1 MANVPVIQRH
11 AHLAGAVK
19 LEFVNGR
26 EGKIA
31 KAVLTAIS
39 NTRRGSGETRE
50 EESTAIQWTLWG
62 KQAENA
68 AEYLG
73 KGSHVNIVGRLR
85 NNNYEKDG
93 ETVYGMAFTAEE
105 IDYLDSRAESEAR
118 RTRGD
123 DDDGAPSARN
133 GSGEQAAP
141 AATHPQAPQRAPAG
155 ARRRLNPHRVGV
167 MPTSRARPSNL
178 TQRSKETI
186 MYSTPTLATRFARN
200 TRVMRGDQPLSED
213 QMRAA
218 APSIFAEGKHASRSE
233 RYTYIPTIDV
243 LRGLRKEGFEPFMVA
258 QGASRVEGKAEFTK
272 HMIRM
277 RHRERPGADP
287 ARGERDHP
295 DQQPRRRQQLPD
307 ARGHVPL
314 RLLQRPGGGR
324 GGGGHPHPAQGQH
337 PGRGDRRR
345 VPRA

>member
-1 MANVPVIQRH
+1 MANVSVIQRH

-39 NTRRGSGETRE
+39 NTRRGSGDSRE

-118 RTRGD
+118 RNG
-123 DDDGAPSARN
+123 
-133 GSGEQAAP
+133 GSGADSGTSSTERPSTP
-141 AATHPQAPQRAPAG
+141 AASRKPRTARQPA
-155 ARRRLNPHRVGV
+155 
-167 MPTSRARPSNL
+167 
-178 TQRSKETI
+178 
-186 MYSTPTLATRFARN
+186 
-200 TRVMRGDQPLSED
+200 
-213 QMRAA
+213 
-218 APSIFAEGKHASRSE
+218 HA
-233 RYTYIPTIDV
+233 
-243 LRGLRKEGFEPFMVA
+243 
-258 QGASRVEGKAEFTK
+258 
-272 HMIRM
+272 
-277 RHRERPGADP
+277 
-287 ARGERDHP
+287 
-295 DQQPRRRQQLPD
+295 D
-307 ARGHVPL
+307 A
-314 RLLQRPGGGR
+314 
-324 GGGGHPHPAQGQH
+324 
-337 PGRGDRRR
+337 
-345 VPRA
+345 

>member
-1 MANVPVIQRH
+1 MANVQVIQRH

-118 RTRGD
+118 RAGGTGPD
-123 DDDGAPSARN
+123 SNAN
-133 GSGEQAAP
+133 GNAAP
-141 AATHPQAPQRAPAG
+141 DASASAG
-155 ARRRLNPHRVGV
+155 
-167 MPTSRARPSNL
+167 TSN
-178 TQRSKETI
+178 RSPK
-186 MYSTPTLATRFARN
+186 A
-200 TRVMRGDQPLSED
+200 
-213 QMRAA
+213 
-218 APSIFAEGKHASRSE
+218 RSE
-233 RYTYIPTIDV
+233 R
-243 LRGLRKEGFEPFMVA
+243 
-258 QGASRVEGKAEFTK
+258 
-272 HMIRM
+272 
-277 RHRERPGADP
+277 
-287 ARGERDHP
+287 
-295 DQQPRRRQQLPD
+295 
-307 ARGHVPL
+307 
-314 RLLQRPGGGR
+314 
-324 GGGGHPHPAQGQH
+324 HPAH
-337 PGRGDRRR
+337 AD
-345 VPRA
+345 A

>member
-1 MANVPVIQRH
+1 MANVSVIQRH

-39 NTRRGSGETRE
+39 NTRRGSGEARE

-123 DDDGAPSARN
+123 DSAPQAGN
-133 GSGEQAAP
+133 GSAEQP
-141 AATHPQAPQRAPAG
+141 AAGT
-155 ARRRLNPHRVGV
+155 
-167 MPTSRARPSNL
+167 TSRKPRTAR
-178 TQRSKETI
+178 
-186 MYSTPTLATRFARN
+186 
-200 TRVMRGDQPLSED
+200 QP
-213 QMRAA
+213 AN
-218 APSIFAEGKHASRSE
+218 
-233 RYTYIPTIDV
+233 
-243 LRGLRKEGFEPFMVA
+243 
-258 QGASRVEGKAEFTK
+258 
-272 HMIRM
+272 
-277 RHRERPGADP
+277 AD
-287 ARGERDHP
+287 A
-295 DQQPRRRQQLPD
+295 
-307 ARGHVPL
+307 
-314 RLLQRPGGGR
+314 
-324 GGGGHPHPAQGQH
+324 
-337 PGRGDRRR
+337 
-345 VPRA
+345 

>member
-1 MANVPVIQRH
+1 MANVQVIQRH

-39 NTRRGSGETRE
+39 NTRRASRGGEGETRE

-118 RTRGD
+118 R
-123 DDDGAPSARN
+123 N
-133 GSGEQAAP
+133 GSP
-141 AATHPQAPQRAPAG
+141 AAEGGTASAE
-155 ARRRLNPHRVGV
+155 
-167 MPTSRARPSNL
+167 RPS
-178 TQRSKETI
+178 
-186 MYSTPTLATRFARN
+186 TPA
-200 TRVMRGDQPLSED
+200 
-213 QMRAA
+213 
-218 APSIFAEGKHASRSE
+218 ASRKP
-233 RYTYIPTIDV
+233 RTARQP
-243 LRGLRKEGFEPFMVA
+243 A
-258 QGASRVEGKAEFTK
+258 
-272 HMIRM
+272 H
-277 RHRERPGADP
+277 AD
-287 ARGERDHP
+287 A
-295 DQQPRRRQQLPD
+295 
-307 ARGHVPL
+307 
-314 RLLQRPGGGR
+314 
-324 GGGGHPHPAQGQH
+324 
-337 PGRGDRRR
+337 
-345 VPRA
+345 